1 MCELSF
7 VSICVK
13 IGVAVKFAQ
22 TLNIVNGDALQTETR
37 LLYLIC
43 HNRSHTTVIDKFRE
57 YL

>member
-43 HNRSHTTVIDKFRE
+43 HNRSHTTVID
-57 YL
+57 